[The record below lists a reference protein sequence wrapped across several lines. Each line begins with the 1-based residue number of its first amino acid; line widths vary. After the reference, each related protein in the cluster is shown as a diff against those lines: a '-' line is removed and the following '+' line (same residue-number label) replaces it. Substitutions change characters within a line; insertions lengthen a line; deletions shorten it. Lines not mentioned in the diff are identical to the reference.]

1 MPRKS
6 HRRRRKKVTVPAR
19 SGGPA
24 SLTWRGLVKCG
35 PAWYIA
41 YEGQDERWV
50 EEVKRKY
57 RSKKVTVERI

>member
-24 SLTWRGLVKCG
+24 SLTWRVSVKCG
-35 PAWYIA
+35 PAWFIA
-41 YEGQDERWV
+41 YEGGDERWV
-50 EEVKRKY
+50 EEVKHRYKD
-57 RSKKVTVERI
+57 RSVEVERI

>member
-24 SLTWRGLVKCG
+24 SLTWRVSVKCG
-35 PAWYIA
+35 PAWFIA
-41 YEGQDERWV
+41 YEGSDERWV
-50 EEVKRKY
+50 EEVKRRY
-57 RSKKVTVERI
+57 RNEIVNVERI

>member
-6 HRRRRKKVTVPAR
+6 HRRRRKKMVVPVR
-19 SGGPA
+19 LGEPVGP
-24 SLTWRGLVKCG
+24 TWRVSVKCG
-35 PAWYIA
+35 PAWFIA
-41 YEGQDERWV
+41 YEGGDERWV

>member
-1 MPRKS
+1 MRPYAWRVS
-6 HRRRRKKVTVPAR
+6 VKV
-19 SGGPA
+19 GP
-24 SLTWRGLVKCG
+24 G
-35 PAWYIA
+35 WYIA